1 MTGLFLVTENKSLDL
16 GIKAEIEHRQE
27 GEDTSYGKYY
37 LEREYFSHKAI
48 SQGG

>member
-1 MTGLFLVTENKSLDL
+1 MTVFKLMTENKGLDL
-16 GIKAEIEHRQE
+16 RIKAEIEHRQE